1 LLTHSK
7 VRGPRLPIAALAACI
22 ALITVFAPR
31 AGAQEPVAA
40 PTEAEASEAS
50 AAASVVSTKR
60 VVPRRRKV
68 VRHRFQPWSRPS
80 PRRVRQIIRIEAR
93 RWRIDPRRL
102 ARRVA
107 CESRFQ
113 WSANGGSYFG
123 LLQFAPSTFSR
134 GLGSIRTRRVV
145 IVRKRVR
152 RVREVTISR
161 YSDGRVVRERGR
173 RRRQVVAHVH
183 AGKLPRRP
191 ELTHGWA
198 QLRIGAQAIRGISA
212 VSSSEWGCPA

>member
-1 LLTHSK
+1 LLTH
-7 VRGPRLPIAALAACI
+7 PRLRGRGLLIAALAACI
-22 ALITVFAPR
+22 ALISVMTPT
-31 AGAQEPVAA
+31 AGAQDPAAEP
-40 PTEAEASEAS
+40 PE
-50 AAASVVSTKR
+50 AAAGEPDATAAVSTKR
-60 VVPRRRKV
+60 VVPPRRKV

-93 RWRIDPRRL
+93 RWRIDPGRL

-107 CESRFQ
+107 CESKFQ
-113 WSANGGSYFG
+113 WSANGGAYYG

-134 GLGSIRTRRVV
+134 GLSSIRTRRVV
-145 IVRKRVR
+145 LVRKRVR
-152 RVREVTISR
+152 KVREVTISR

-173 RRRQVVAHVH
+173 PHRQRLLHVY
-183 AGKLPRRP
+183 AGRLPRRP